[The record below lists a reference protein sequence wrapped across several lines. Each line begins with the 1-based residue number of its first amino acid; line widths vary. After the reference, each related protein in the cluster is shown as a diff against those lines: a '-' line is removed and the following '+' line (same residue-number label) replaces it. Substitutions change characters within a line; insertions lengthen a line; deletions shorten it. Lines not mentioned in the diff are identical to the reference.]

1 MSAQFLLTAS
11 VMQKTA
17 FEAASKWIKENILT
31 KSSRTF
37 DLSQLDVVFSK
48 IDNSKMTDLPPSC
61 FEDMPFDEIENL
73 EDLNELKAN
82 FANVVMQ
89 RPFTFSLKIGI
100 QYRIGQV

>member
-1 MSAQFLLTAS
+1 
-11 VMQKTA
+11 MQKIA

-61 FEDMPFDEIENL
+61 FEDMPFDDIENL

-100 QYRIGQV
+100 QYRIGQG